1 MKHITPFGQFQLNE
15 NNEFTPIILS
25 EIGDEEIRVY
35 EDNIKRLLNF
45 IGEGIDEINI
55 STINRKAKFIKG
67 GKTPQFYPID
77 DEFQN
82 EIIIIFFENAWGGID
97 SDEWQK
103 ADKILQSMIG
113 IGGLTD
119 FSINASRSSITLEF
133 ETDLPI
139 GLY

>member
-15 NNEFTPIILS
+15 NKEFTPIILS

-35 EDNIKRLLNF
+35 EDSIKRLLNF
-45 IGEGIDEINI
+45 IGEGIDDITI

-67 GKTPQFYPID
+67 GKTPQFYPTS

-82 EIIIIFFENAWGGID
+82 EITITFFENAWGGID
-97 SDEWQK
+97 FDEWQK
-103 ADKILQSMIG
+103 ADKTLQSMIG
-113 IGGLTD
+113 IGGLRD
-119 FSINASRSSITLEF
+119 FAINASQNSITLEF